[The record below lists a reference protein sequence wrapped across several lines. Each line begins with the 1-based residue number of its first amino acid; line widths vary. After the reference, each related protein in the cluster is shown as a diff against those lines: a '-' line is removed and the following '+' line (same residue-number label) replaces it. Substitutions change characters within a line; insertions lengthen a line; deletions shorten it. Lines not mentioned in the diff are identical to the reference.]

1 MFGRKRKLTT
11 HQRREAL
18 KRLDAGET
26 TRDIGMI
33 FNVSHTAVRDFSALT
48 A

>member
-1 MFGRKRKLTT
+1 
-11 HQRREAL
+11 L

-33 FNVSHTAVRDFSALT
+33 FNVSHTTIARLKPRGLVA
-48 A
+48 